1 MFVYDRTIVFFV
13 CKKNFVHRG
22 QKN

>member
-1 MFVYDRTIVFFV
+1 MIELLFFFV